1 MTNDSLPPTTPPN
14 EPTGADALAALARTE
29 QRMVRLTFWQTLL
42 SVAGALI
49 AILALFAT
57 LRESNE
63 VRRQT
68 AAAVWPYV
76 QVQISDFDAGEK
88 AAFSLSFTN
97 TGVGPAKVRSL
108 RMEIAGEPVPDWEDL
123 LARLG
128 QSPDSPYGRDFI
140 SHRVLAPGES
150 VTIFQTDHPPLVR
163 ALQAAIRRPD
173 SVLSMC
179 YCSIFDECWESRSD
193 AQHSDP
199 APVAA
204 CPAAGAGQFEG

>member
-1 MTNDSLPPTTPPN
+1 
-14 EPTGADALAALARTE
+14 
-29 QRMVRLTFWQTLL
+29 MVRLTFWQTLL

-57 LRESNE
+57 LNESNE

-76 QVQISDFDAGEK
+76 QVRLADFVRDDQAE
-88 AAFSLSFTN
+88 FTLTFTN

-108 RMEIAGEPVPDWEDL
+108 AMQLDGQPVASWEAL
-123 LARLG
+123 VVRLE
-128 QSPDSPYGRDFI
+128 QPADSPYGRDFI

-150 VTIFQTDHPPLVR
+150 VQAFSTSHPPLVR
-163 ALQAAIRRPD
+163 ALQAAIRREGT
-173 SVLSMC
+173 VLSLC

-193 AQHSDP
+193 AERADP

-204 CPAAGAGQFEG
+204 CPAPGPGRFEG

>member
-1 MTNDSLPPTTPPN
+1 MTNEPTPPAP
-14 EPTGADALAALARTE
+14 PTGADALAALARTE

-42 SVAGALI
+42 SVAGACI
-49 AILALFAT
+49 AVLALFAT
-57 LRESNE
+57 LRESEE

-76 QVQISDFDAGEK
+76 QVRLADYVRGDAAE
-88 AAFSLSFTN
+88 FTLTFTN

-108 RMEIAGEPVPDWEDL
+108 AMTVGGQPVASWEAL
-123 LARLG
+123 LERLD
-128 QSPDSPYGRDFI
+128 QPADSPYGRDFI

-150 VTIFQTDHPPLVR
+150 VRVFSTTHPPLVQ
-163 ALQAAIRRPD
+163 ALQAAIRGEGT
-173 SVLSMC
+173 VLSLC

-193 AQHSDP
+193 AERADP

-204 CPAAGAGQFEG
+204 CPAPGPGQFQG

>member
-14 EPTGADALAALARTE
+14 QPTGADALAALARTE

-76 QVQISDFDAGEK
+76 QVRMADFDTGEE
-88 AAFSLSFTN
+88 AALSLSFTN
-97 TGVGPAKVRSL
+97 TGVGPAKVRAL
-108 RMEIAGEPVPDWEDL
+108 NMRIDGEPVASWDAL
-123 LARLG
+123 LARLE
-128 QSPDSPYGRDFI
+128 QPADSPYGRDFI
-140 SHRVLAPGES
+140 NHRVLAPGET
-150 VTIFQTDHPPLVR
+150 VQVFTTRHPPLVR
-163 ALQAAIRRPD
+163 ALQSAIRREGT
-173 SVLSMC
+173 VLSLC

-193 AQHSDP
+193 AERSDP

-204 CPAAGAGQFEG
+204 CPAAGPGQFEG